1 MELVTLSLDSVEQ
14 CGISA
19 TCLNSMIGA
28 EKLSK
33 LPFSLRVVLE
43 NVLRNSPEETR
54 AQQAKVI
61 IQRQVGKTLNM
72 KIPRVIMP
80 DSTGVP
86 ILMDLAAMRDELI
99 ERGIDARKIDS
110 RVKADLVVDHSL
122 QVDASG
128 SPEALLINTQR
139 EFERNSERYI
149 FLKWA
154 QTSFKNLTI
163 HPPGSGIIHQL
174 NLENIAPVVSVS
186 KQNRT
191 NIAFPD
197 IVVGS
202 DSHTPMVNALG
213 VLGWGVGGIEAETV
227 LLGKNYSLTMPSV
240 VGVRFEGDLRA
251 GVTTTDLALTLTE
264 RLRRHDLIG
273 KFVEFFGPAVQKLSV
288 PDRATLSNMAPEYG
302 ATVGFWPIDERTIEY
317 LSQTARSQEHISFI
331 EQFSKQAGYFR
342 SAFDNPEF
350 DNVIEIDL
358 DSISPSIAGPS
369 RPQDRIDL
377 YDVAN
382 SFKKA
387 LNLPREVGGFNIDNS
402 VPMSAEQRLPGHGA
416 VVIAAIT
423 SCTNTTNPSA
433 MVRAGLLAKR
443 ARSFGLISKPWV
455 KTSLAPGSRVVTK
468 YLQSLGLMKPLSDL
482 GFDLVGYGCTT
493 CGGKSGPLLKEA
505 EDEILAR
512 DLVVVSVLSGNRN
525 FSGRI
530 HKLVQANYLGSPAYV
545 VAYALAGRI
554 NINWENEAIGNDSSG
569 KEIFLINLMPSDDE
583 VEDGVNRAMDTCF
596 YSSVYGSITMASEAW
611 DQLPAPS
618 GDTYAWDSLSKYL
631 MPPPFL
637 KVASRKVSDGVIC
650 ARILGLFGDS
660 LTTDHVSP
668 GGEIPAESPA
678 GTYLQKKGVAISEFN
693 TYVGRRGNHEV
704 MKRATFANLRI
715 QNHLTPSREGWWT
728 RMFPSGEI
736 TTIYEAAVRYRA
748 AGTPLI
754 VIGGREYGTGSSR
767 DWAAKGPALL
777 GVHAVIALSFERIH
791 RSNLAAMGI
800 VPLLFSNSFDY
811 DKING
816 SESITINGLYGSIS
830 PGSHVEA
837 EFTSTNGNKQILSL
851 VVDLRS
857 SDEEDFI
864 LSGNVLKSALNSII
878 KYSNLSGD

>member
-1 MELVTLSLDSVEQ
+1 MELVTLGLKREEQ
-14 CGISA
+14 RGISA
-19 TCLNSMIGA
+19 TCLNSMVGA

-43 NVLRNSPEETR
+43 NVLRNSPEEAR

-61 IQRQVGKTLNM
+61 IHREVGKTLTM
-72 KIPRVIMP
+72 RIPRVIMP

-128 SPEALLINTQR
+128 SQEAISINTQR

-186 KQNRT
+186 EHDRT

-227 LLGKNYSLTMPSV
+227 LLGKTYSLTMPSV
-240 VGVRFEGDLRA
+240 VGVRIEGNLRA

-264 RLRRHDLIG
+264 RLRHHDLIG
-273 KFVEFFGPAVQKLSV
+273 KFVEFFGPAVHKLSV

-317 LSQTARSQEHISFI
+317 LSKTARSQEHISFI

-350 DNVIEIDL
+350 DDVIEIDL

-377 YDVAN
+377 HAVAT
-382 SFKKA
+382 SFKEALKA
-387 LNLPREVGGFNIDNS
+387 PREAGGFNIDNA
-402 VPMSAEQRLPGHGA
+402 VPMRAGERLPGHGA

-443 ARSFGLISKPWV
+443 AQSFGLSSKPWV

-468 YLQSLGLMKPLSDL
+468 YLQSMGLMKPLSDL

-505 EDEILAR
+505 ESEILAR

-554 NINWENEAIGNDSSG
+554 NIDWEKEAIGTDSSG
-569 KEIFLINLMPSDDE
+569 KEIFLVDLWPSDDE

-596 YSSVYGSITMASEAW
+596 YSSVYGSSTMASETW
-611 DQLPAPS
+611 DQLPAPT
-618 GDTYAWDSLSKYL
+618 GNTYAWDPLSKYL
-631 MPPPFL
+631 LPPPFL
-637 KVASRKVSDGVIC
+637 KVASRKVSDGVQC
-650 ARILGLFGDS
+650 ARILALFGDS

-678 GTYLQKKGVAISEFN
+678 GTYLQEKGVAISEFN

-728 RMFPSGEI
+728 RMFPSEEI

-767 DWAAKGPALL
+767 DWAAKGPSLL

-811 DKING
+811 DKIDG
-816 SESITINGLYGSIS
+816 SESVTINGLYGSIS

-837 EFTSTNGNKQILSL
+837 ELISTNGTKQIFNL
-851 VVDLRS
+851 VVDLRT
-857 SDEEDFI
+857 SDEADFI
-864 LSGNVLKSALNSII
+864 LSGNVLKSALNSIT
-878 KYSNLSGD
+878 K